1 MARAAGNIEIGVST
15 PTVADLKK
23 HLALAT
29 DQWQAN
35 FCVVPLAHPRYWRD
49 HRRPRAEQF
58 TRSDLVLDSNA
69 WCRLVVGKLSPW
81 IRLDSADEALRKQS
95 EAAFKQEVAWAA
107 HLNVPAVML
116 PPVGSDAVNYAHCV
130 NQALLSAPHIQFWVR
145 VPITH
150 PPQSTAEAAGG
161 DEDGSSGTGA
171 WASWNRLRCLC
182 EHAPNLGV
190 SLELGADLPDDEA
203 ELERWLGEP
212 STLGL
217 PGSPLGIFREPLRAV
232 VTPAVA
238 YLTNKRGYPTLSR
251 RHQAALA
258 RLLQHKPRLLVS
270 GRADAHSEG
279 LGAHVQYLRYLVS
292 QRLAPSQQERP
303 QPRAAAGESLR
314 YEAPYYDFLQA
325 PLQPLQDNLESQTY
339 ETFEKAGGGRGRQG
353 ALRGGDPVKYERY
366 ERAVYLYLCQRHQP
380 GGEPAVVMVVGAGR
394 GPLVAATLR
403 ASAASGRR
411 VRAFAVEKNPNAVVT
426 LRGRCATEAGWDAVT
441 VVPGDM
447 REWEAPRA
455 PVLADLL
462 VSELLGSWGDNELSP
477 ECLDGAQAPP
487 QAGHEARAQR
497 YLKPGGASI
506 PTDYTSY
513 VAPLSSSRLWNEAT
527 PSQGTRDD
535 LAHFETQYVVKVH
548 RMGVAPAPLALAPT
562 HDPRPSGAID
572 NSRVAQLSFDVPLG
586 GELHGFIG
594 YFHSTLWDDGS
605 EAVHISTEPSTES
618 VGMFSWFPLFIPL
631 RTPVLVPEGGR
642 VEAAFWRNASRH
654 RVWYE
659 WALTEPQPSPIHNP
673 NGRSYHIGL

>member
-1 MARAAGNIEIGVST
+1 MARAAVNIEIGVST

-217 PGSPLGIFREPLRAV
+217 PGSPLGILRETASEPSAQASRSA
-232 VTPAVA
+232 
-238 YLTNKRGYPTLSR
+238 RSSR
-251 RHQAALA
+251 R
-258 RLLQHKPRLLVS
+258 
-270 GRADAHSEG
+270 
-279 LGAHVQYLRYLVS
+279 
-292 QRLAPSQQERP
+292 
-303 QPRAAAGESLR
+303 
-314 YEAPYYDFLQA
+314 
-325 PLQPLQDNLESQTY
+325 
-339 ETFEKAGGGRGRQG
+339 
-353 ALRGGDPVKYERY
+353 
-366 ERAVYLYLCQRHQP
+366 
-380 GGEPAVVMVVGAGR
+380 
-394 GPLVAATLR
+394 
-403 ASAASGRR
+403 
-411 VRAFAVEKNPNAVVT
+411 
-426 LRGRCATEAGWDAVT
+426 
-441 VVPGDM
+441 
-447 REWEAPRA
+447 
-455 PVLADLL
+455 
-462 VSELLGSWGDNELSP
+462 
-477 ECLDGAQAPP
+477 
-487 QAGHEARAQR
+487 
-497 YLKPGGASI
+497 
-506 PTDYTSY
+506 
-513 VAPLSSSRLWNEAT
+513 
-527 PSQGTRDD
+527 
-535 LAHFETQYVVKVH
+535 
-548 RMGVAPAPLALAPT
+548 
-562 HDPRPSGAID
+562 
-572 NSRVAQLSFDVPLG
+572 
-586 GELHGFIG
+586 
-594 YFHSTLWDDGS
+594 
-605 EAVHISTEPSTES
+605 
-618 VGMFSWFPLFIPL
+618 
-631 RTPVLVPEGGR
+631 
-642 VEAAFWRNASRH
+642 
-654 RVWYE
+654 
-659 WALTEPQPSPIHNP
+659 
-673 NGRSYHIGL
+673 RSHT